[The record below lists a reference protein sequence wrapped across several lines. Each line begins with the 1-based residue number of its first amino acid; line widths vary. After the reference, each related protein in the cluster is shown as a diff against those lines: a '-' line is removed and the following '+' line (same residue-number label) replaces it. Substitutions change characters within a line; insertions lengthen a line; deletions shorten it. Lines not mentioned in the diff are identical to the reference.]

1 MSDSQPGAERGVT
14 VDETTPRRR
23 WRLSWRRAA
32 LYGLAGVFLAIVIWR
47 SEIWNAD
54 ETLDDIDPLLAAAVP
69 LLTLA
74 MAPPLALRG
83 REILSVLGYR
93 FSAIALT
100 PIQFYGN
107 MAGFLTPAASG
118 ELLRPSMFER
128 AFNVPLAHGGAVVVF
143 ERLFSMYIMCLTG
156 VAAFAASGILPTP
169 VAIAG
174 LVTCAVLPAA
184 PYLVMTL
191 LGFRFSAIRA
201 RLPISWQARLGGMDE
216 ATEALD
222 VLWRSPRL
230 VVTFTLLS
238 WAVFAVMM
246 LQFWL
251 LVEATGEHISFAEA
265 WVALFTA
272 SLVGVVSGLPLGLGA
287 ADATLV
293 SILTAYDVDAT
304 TAGTIAVLMR
314 LLMNLPAGILA
325 LVAYVVTL
333 RQRAP
338 MTEAD
343 ATVPPPELAP
353 AGSKRP

>member
-1 MSDSQPGAERGVT
+1 MSDSQPGTEPGVT
-14 VDETTPRRR
+14 VDEATPQHGL
-23 WRLSWRRAA
+23 RLSWRRLA
-32 LYGLAGVFLAIVIWR
+32 LYGLAGVFLAIVVWR

-54 ETLDDIDPLLAAAVP
+54 ETLSEVDPLLAAAVP
-69 LLTLA
+69 LLALG

-107 MAGFLTPAASG
+107 MAGFLTPAATG
-118 ELLRPSMFER
+118 EILRPSMFQR
-128 AFNVPLAHGGAVVVF
+128 AFNLPLAHGGAVVVF

-156 VAAFAASGILPTP
+156 VAAFAVTGILPTP
-169 VAIAG
+169 AAIAA
-174 LVTCAVLPAA
+174 LAICAVLPAA
-184 PYLVMTL
+184 PYFVMAV

-201 RLPISWQARLGGMDE
+201 RLPISWQARLGGMEE

-222 VLWRSPRL
+222 ILWQSARL
-230 VVTFTLLS
+230 VLTFTLLS
-238 WAVFAVMM
+238 LAVFAVMM

-251 LVEATGEHISFAEA
+251 LVEATGEHISLAEA
-265 WVALFTA
+265 WVALFA
-272 SLVGVVSGLPLGLGA
+272 SSLIGVLSGLPFGLGA

-293 SILTAYDVDAT
+293 SILSAYDVDVT
-304 TAGTIAVLMR
+304 TAGTIAVMMR

-325 LVAYVVTL
+325 LMAYVVTL

-338 MTEAD
+338 MTAAD
-343 ATVPPPELAP
+343 SPVKQELAP